1 MSNRFCIAKMVLLGC
16 LCSWLPNA
24 RAEPN
29 EQNNSLHSVGIYHH
43 DPNHLWNRLFV
54 TFYRQQ
60 ISMYRSPADRS
71 RTEQRRIGPDVLDP
85 PVGSFLL
92 DDAPFANAN
101 LILDEFLNKQG
112 ARLIDDPVKR
122 VTLQRDL
129 WAVFDLL
136 ASTTS
141 TNVLQ
146 RPLTSAQQQRR
157 LVLRGKVA
165 QIIRSLA
172 LARVQIEKLPDTY
185 DAAIRSGAFSNK
197 PDETNFLPSDLFAAN
212 SGWVEVQTGRH
223 LLMHT
228 AAAGG
233 RSLFRTFV
241 KLPPGSSNVLGDYI
255 RRGAV
260 ERGTGTPPSRLL
272 PVGTQ
277 MLLLRE
283 MIGLDE
289 NLQMAPTRIVESV
302 QFRTTRKGWFS
313 EFLIAHEAELN
324 RGLLFQDKQG
334 GLRPILNGEPRIV
347 GFGMPDGLLD
357 DKGNASPLV
366 AFPKTCG
373 ACHPPR
379 RLESGGQASAA
390 PVRSPSIELINRWK
404 EKSGDVNALREFI
417 PSPANGRK

>member
-1 MSNRFCIAKMVLLGC
+1 MVLFAS

-24 RAEPN
+24 RAEAN
-29 EQNNSLHSVGIYHH
+29 EQNNSPQSVSIYHH

-60 ISMYRSPADRS
+60 ISMYRSPGDRS
-71 RTEQRRIGPDVLDP
+71 RTEQHWIGPDVLDP
-85 PVGSFLL
+85 AVGCFLL
-92 DDAPFANAN
+92 DDAPFAKAN

-146 RPLTSAQQQRR
+146 QPLTSAQQERR
-157 LVLRGKVA
+157 LVLRGKIA

-172 LARVQIEKLPDTY
+172 LGRVQIEKLPDTY
-185 DAAIRSGAFSNK
+185 DAAIRSGAFSDK

-212 SGWVEVQTGRH
+212 SGWVEVQTGRY

-241 KLPPGSSNVLGDYI
+241 KLPPGSTNVLADYI

-260 ERGTGTPPSRLL
+260 ERARGTPPSRLL
-272 PVGTQ
+272 PVRTQ
-277 MLLLRE
+277 LPLLRE
-283 MIGLDE
+283 MICLDE

-302 QFRTTRKGWFS
+302 QFRTTRKGLLS
-313 EFLIAHEAELN
+313 ECLIAHEAELN
-324 RGLLFQDKQG
+324 RGLLFQGKQG

-347 GFGMPDGLLD
+347 GFGMLDGLLD
-357 DKGNASPLV
+357 DKGNARPLV
-366 AFPKTCG
+366 SFPKACG
-373 ACHPPR
+373 MCHPPR

-390 PVRSPSIELINRWK
+390 PVRSPSIDLINRWK
-404 EKSGDVNALREFI
+404 EKKGDLNVLRDFI
-417 PSPANGRK
+417 SSSAIGQK

>member
-1 MSNRFCIAKMVLLGC
+1 MVLFTS

-24 RAEPN
+24 RAESN
-29 EQNNSLHSVGIYHH
+29 EQSNSLQSVSIYHPN
-43 DPNHLWNRLFV
+43 PNHLWNRLFV

-60 ISMYRSPADRS
+60 ISMYRSPGDRS
-71 RTEQRRIGPDVLDP
+71 RTEQRWIGPDLLDP
-85 PVGSFLL
+85 PVGCFLL
-92 DDAPFANAN
+92 DDAPFAKAN
-101 LILDEFLNKQG
+101 LILDEFLNKQA

-136 ASTTS
+136 ASATA

-146 RPLTSAQQQRR
+146 QPLTSAQQQRR
-157 LVLRGKVA
+157 LVLRRKIA

-212 SGWVEVQTGRH
+212 SGWVEVQTGRYP
-223 LLMHT
+223 LMHT

-241 KLPPGSSNVLGDYI
+241 KLPPGSTNVLANYI
-255 RRGAV
+255 RKWAVQRGA
-260 ERGTGTPPSRLL
+260 GTPPSRLL

-277 MLLLRE
+277 LLLLRE
-283 MIGLDE
+283 MICLDE

-302 QFRTTRKGWFS
+302 QFRTTRKGLLS
-313 EFLIAHEAELN
+313 ECLIAHEAELN
-324 RGLLFQDKQG
+324 RGLLFQGKQG
-334 GLRPILNGEPRIV
+334 GLRPILNGEPRIAA
-347 GFGMPDGLLD
+347 FGMLDSLLD
-357 DKGNASPLV
+357 DKGNAPPLV
-366 AFPKTCG
+366 TFPKACG
-373 ACHPPR
+373 ACHPAR
-379 RLESGGQASAA
+379 RLESGGQTSAP
-390 PVRSPSIELINRWK
+390 PVRSPSIDLINRWK
-404 EKSGDVNALREFI
+404 EKRGDMNLLREFI
-417 PSPANGRK
+417 PSPANGQK

>member
-1 MSNRFCIAKMVLLGC
+1 MRKRHFIAKMVLLAS
-16 LCSWLPNA
+16 LCSSLPGA
-24 RAEPN
+24 RGEAN
-29 EQNNSLHSVGIYHH
+29 EQNNSLRSVGIYHH

-60 ISMYRSPADRS
+60 ISMYRSPGERS
-71 RTEQRRIGPDVLDP
+71 RTEQHWIGPDVLDP
-85 PVGSFLL
+85 PVGCFLL
-92 DDAPFANAN
+92 DDVPFAKAN
-101 LILDEFLNKQG
+101 LILDEFSNKQG
-112 ARLIDDPVKR
+112 ASLIDDPVKR

-136 ASTTS
+136 ASTIS

-146 RPLTSAQQQRR
+146 RPLTSAQQERR
-157 LVLRGKVA
+157 LVLRGKIA

-172 LARVQIEKLPDTY
+172 LARAQIEKLPDTY

-212 SGWVEVQTGRH
+212 SGWVEIQTGRN

-241 KLPPGSSNVLGDYI
+241 KLPPGSTNVLADYI
-255 RRGAV
+255 QRWAV
-260 ERGTGTPPSRLL
+260 ERASGIPPSRVL

-277 MLLLRE
+277 LLLLRE
-283 MIGLDE
+283 MICLDE
-289 NLQMAPTRIVESV
+289 NLKMAPTHIVESV
-302 QFRTTRKGWFS
+302 QFRTTRKGLLS
-313 EFLIAHEAELN
+313 EPLIAHEAELN
-324 RGLLFQDKQG
+324 RDLLFQGKQG

-347 GFGMPDGLLD
+347 GFGVLDRLLD
-357 DKGNASPLV
+357 DKGNARPLV
-366 AFPKTCG
+366 SFPKACG
-373 ACHPPR
+373 MCHPPR

-390 PVRSPSIELINRWK
+390 PVRSPSIDPINQWK
-404 EKSGDVNALREFI
+404 EKRGDLNVLRDFI
-417 PSPANGRK
+417 SSPADGQK